1 MKRRV
6 LGLVLCL
13 ALALSLLPFGAFAK
27 DLGTYTLD
35 LTDGTVTL
43 DVTIGQ
49 AVALTL
55 TKAKDAGMINTTKG
69 TSTSTSQVVYFDLD
83 KDGTNDLDVRV
94 TLKSAK
100 PTKVEFKANSGT
112 SVYGDVPLAVPYTG
126 SSSYYSK
133 LLLKFPKKLDTLSAK
148 VTFAANGGTGTMAAV
163 TVVKNTSYTL
173 PDCTFTAPEGKEF
186 DKWDL
191 GAPGASVTINKDT
204 VVTAQWKDKSTT
216 PKDIETIKL
225 TFVDTDLK
233 VGQKPNF
240 AAALSTESAAMA
252 TIKEE
257 HWIDETDNVLL
268 SSDGGDQTITEGHT
282 YSYGLT
288 LEAKDGYV
296 FTAITGLE
304 YGGVNYVQ
312 SAIGHTL
319 KAGGSGLE
327 LWDFMPEVDVI
338 GDSVDKLMVDLTKG
352 GVIVP
357 EPRCTA
363 LHNTLT
369 AANAMSQ
376 VTYKDG
382 AVDLDND
389 GTVDIFFTKATGVIK
404 LQPNMSLTED
414 LTLTL
419 SDEGITYVTDN
430 ALTPYAKA
438 VEFKMA
444 PPAKAYDLDLTSGTA
459 TLSGEDCEALINA
472 LQADG
477 DGGLIT
483 LTKSGSEYT
492 ADLDK
497 DGKNDIK
504 VTVSGSDAAV
514 ETLETNSVAEKVT
527 LDTPMYEVV
536 SLAGSSAPYLTQLT
550 VRFKE
555 AEPAKDL
562 GELIIDLSKEESAAL
577 TQPQFEAFRASMG
590 GLNFTHTIKSATD
603 GDIIKYDL
611 DNDGKYDIQAEK
623 KADGSGVFTVLET
636 NSVTGEKKL
645 TVGDPELSLINAAEK
660 KEYYKDVTVKLPG
673 GGLVNPFKDVS
684 ESDIFY
690 DAVMWAYYA
699 SPQVTVGISATRF
712 GPDTTV
718 TRGQTVTFLWR
729 AMGEP
734 EPATTTNPF
743 VDVKESD
750 YYYKAVLWAV
760 EKNITVGVS
769 ATHFDPNQ
777 TCSTAHI
784 ITFLYR
790 TLGVGDNGWYDV
802 AGAWATGKGLL
813 DGLDLKVDPKTPC
826 PRADVVLFLYRA
838 LK

>member
-6 LGLVLCL
+6 MGLVLCL

-35 LTDGTVTL
+35 LTGGTVTP

-49 AVALTL
+49 AVSLTL
-55 TKAKDAGMINTTKG
+55 AKAKDAGMINMTKG
-69 TSTSTSQVVYFDLD
+69 TSTSTSQVVFFDLD

-100 PTKVEFKANSGT
+100 PTKVEFKANSSA

-126 SSSYYSK
+126 STSYYSK
-133 LLLKFPKKLDTLSAK
+133 LLMKFPKKLDTLTAK
-148 VTFAANGGTGTMAAV
+148 ITFNANGGTGTMAAV
-163 TVVKNTSYTL
+163 TVVKNKSYTL
-173 PDCTFTAPEGKEF
+173 PDCTFTAPAGKEF

-191 GAPGASVTINKDT
+191 GAPGASVTITKDT

-216 PKDIETIKL
+216 PKAIDTIEITSIN
-225 TFVDTDLK
+225 TDLK
-233 VGQKPNF
+233 AGQKPVF
-240 AAALSTESAAMA
+240 EAKLSAESAAMA
-252 TIKEE
+252 TVKEE
-257 HWIDETDNVLL
+257 HWIDETVNRIL
-268 SSDGGDQTITEGHT
+268 SSDGTEWTVVEGHT
-282 YSYGLT
+282 YSYGIT
-288 LEAKDGYV
+288 LAPKEGYV
-296 FTAITGLE
+296 FTETTGLK
-304 YGGVNYVQ
+304 YNGLNYPQ
-312 SAIGHTL
+312 SVIGSTL

-327 LWDFMPEVDVI
+327 LWDFAPDVNVY
-338 GDSVDKLMVDLTKG
+338 GEFLDKLEVDLTKG
-352 GVIVP
+352 GTIVP
-357 EPRCTA
+357 AAEVLYNTFMAAIADGQVNYSTA
-363 LHNTLT
+363 
-369 AANAMSQ
+369 
-376 VTYKDG
+376 G
-382 AVDLDND
+382 AVDLDRD
-389 GTVDIFFTKATGVIK
+389 GTTDFSFDKVSGVIK
-404 LQPNMSLTED
+404 LQPTLSLTQD
-414 LTLTL
+414 VTLTL
-419 SDEGITYVTDN
+419 SDEGINYAT
-430 ALTPYAKA
+430 AKA
-438 VEFKMA
+438 FTPFAKVVEFKLA
-444 PPAKAYDLDLTSGTA
+444 PPAKTYDLNLSSGKA
-459 TLSGEDCEALINA
+459 TLSGEDCQALISA
-472 LQADG
+472 LQAD
-477 DGGLIT
+477 DNSGLIT

-527 LDTPMYEVV
+527 LNTPLYDLTL
-536 SLAGSSAPYLTQLT
+536 LAQSSVPYFSSLT
-550 VRFKE
+550 VRFKA
-555 AEPAKDL
+555 AEPAKNL
-562 GELIIDLSKEESAAL
+562 GAFTVDLSKETSVTL
-577 TQPQFEAFRASMG
+577 TQPQYAAFQASMG
-590 GLNFTHTIKSATD
+590 GLNFTGVIKSVSD
-603 GDIIKYDL
+603 GDKVRYDL
-611 DNDGKYDIQAEK
+611 DKDGKYDIQAEK
-623 KADGSGVFTVLET
+623 KGDGSAVFTVLET
-636 NSVTGEKKL
+636 NSVTGQKTL
-645 TVGDPELSLINAAEK
+645 TVSDAALAVINTAEK
-660 KEYYKDVTVKLPG
+660 KEYYKDVTVKLP

-699 SPQVTVGISATRF
+699 EPQVTVGISATRF

-734 EPATTTNPF
+734 EPSTTKNPF

-760 EKNITVGVS
+760 EKNITVGVN
-769 ATHFDPNQ
+769 ATHFVPSQ

-790 TLGVGDNGWYDV
+790 TLGIGDNGWYDV